1 MSYIGYSW
9 LSGLSHQRKKAVAL
23 CITLGFLPSLATAD
37 DYDRLIV
44 AARQGDEQPVL
55 NFFRQQSAQ
64 RTLSASEVADWLQIS
79 AWAGQDKQVV
89 AVWQR
94 YGEQMTLPVR
104 GQVAAARALRNLQ
117 QWDRSLALWR
127 EALTREPRNDDVHS
141 GLIMTLA
148 DAGQQDEALQ
158 LARQQVSRQ
167 PTAQHWLDLAYC
179 QRAAGK
185 TWDAL
190 QSTRTARD
198 AFPQQPVIERAWLSS
213 LSANRVSGPARRE
226 STRITLPAAEQR
238 QVESDAAAELVR
250 IAVTSS
256 RTEAGRFD
264 VADRALARYDH
275 LLAAWKN
282 QPEAQADYQRAR
294 IDRIGALVARSR
306 MQEAVDEY
314 QRLTAEGDPL
324 PVWARR
330 WVAAAYL
337 NLHQPDRALALY
349 QSVQRDGTPDSLSR
363 SDNSDLYYAY
373 AEDEQLDRAQQQGE
387 TFDAANPYYRRIYG
401 SPLRVPNDSWLDAQQ
416 LRVQSSLL
424 EDDLAG
430 AQRRAEHLAHTAPGN
445 QGLQIDLASIYL
457 ARGWPR
463 RAEAE
468 LKRAESMEPRNLALE
483 NQQGQTALALQEW
496 QQADLLADD
505 VIRRQ
510 PENTSA
516 RRLDRLR
523 DVHHDYELRIEG
535 EQGIDSNSP
544 IKGANDVSLDALLYS
559 PPINDR
565 WRLFSGLSFSDSEF
579 SEGKAINRSLRG
591 GVEYRT
597 RDNWAEAELNGQR
610 YGDGQQMGLRLSGW
624 HDLNDQWRFGGSAER
639 RMREAPLQAL
649 RNGISANGA
658 TLFTRWRGDE
668 RRQWQA
674 SVSPT
679 WFSDGNQRLEY
690 TLSGEQR
697 LLSGARYTLDFT
709 PTISGSHN
717 SQTSGPYY
725 SPSSD
730 LAVVPGL
737 TLDHLMY
744 RHYQTEWSQQ
754 ISLGVGSGWQQG
766 QGSGAV
772 TTVGYGQRMRWNDV
786 LDSGVML
793 TWDKRP
799 YDGVSEHNLS
809 VSFDLTTHF

>member
-1 MSYIGYSW
+1 MSYIGNSW
-9 LSGLSHQRKKAVAL
+9 LSGLSHQRKKAVAV
-23 CITLGFLPSLATAD
+23 CITLGLLPSLAAAD

-55 NFFRQQSAQ
+55 HFFQQQAAQ
-64 RTLSASEVADWLQIS
+64 RALSASEVADWLQI
-79 AWAGQDKQVV
+79 AGWANQDKQVV

-94 YGEQMTLPVR
+94 YGEQIALPVR

-117 QWDRSLALWR
+117 QWERSLALWR
-127 EALTREPRNDDVHS
+127 TALKREPRNNDLHS
-141 GLIMTLA
+141 GLIITLA
-148 DAGQQDEALQ
+148 DAGQYDEALQ
-158 LARQQVSRQ
+158 RARLQVSRQ

-185 TWDAL
+185 EWDAL
-190 QSTRTARD
+190 QSTSVARS
-198 AFPQQPVIERAWLSS
+198 AFPQQPAVERAYLSS
-213 LSANRVSGPARRE
+213 LSANRLSGPALRE

-238 QVESDAAAELVR
+238 RVESDAAAELVR

-256 RTEAGRFD
+256 RSEAERFS

-282 QPEAQADYQRAR
+282 QPEAHDDYQRAR

-314 QRLTAEGDPL
+314 QRLTAEGETL
-324 PVWARR
+324 PVWSRR

-337 NLHQPDRALALY
+337 NLHHPDRALALY
-349 QSVQRDGTPDSLSR
+349 QSVQRDGVPGSLSR

-373 AEDEQLDRAQQQGE
+373 AEDEQIDRAQQQGE

-401 SPLRVPNDSWLDAQQ
+401 SPLRAPNDGWLDAQQ

-424 EDDLAG
+424 EDDLPG

-457 ARGWPR
+457 ARGWLR

-523 DVHHDYELRIEG
+523 DVHHEYELRIEG
-535 EQGIDSNSP
+535 EHGIDSNSP
-544 IKGANDVSLDALLYS
+544 VSGANDVSLDALLYS
-559 PPINDR
+559 PPIDDQ
-565 WRLFSGLSFSDSEF
+565 WRLFSGLSFNDSEF
-579 SEGKAINRSLRG
+579 SDGKAINRNLRG

-610 YGDGQQMGLRLSGW
+610 YGDGQQTGLRLSGW
-624 HDLNDQWRFGGSAER
+624 HDLNDQWRVGGSAER
-639 RMREAPLQAL
+639 LMRAAPLQAL
-649 RNGISANGA
+649 RNGITANGG
-658 TLFTRWRGDE
+658 TLFARWRGDE

-690 TLSGEQR
+690 ALSGEQR

-709 PTISGSHN
+709 PSLSGSHN

-725 SPSSD
+725 SPASD

-754 ISLGVGSGWQQG
+754 IALGAGRYWQQG
-766 QGSGAV
+766 QGNGAV
-772 TTVGYGQRMRWNDV
+772 TTVGYGQRVRWNDV
-786 LDSGVML
+786 LDTGVML